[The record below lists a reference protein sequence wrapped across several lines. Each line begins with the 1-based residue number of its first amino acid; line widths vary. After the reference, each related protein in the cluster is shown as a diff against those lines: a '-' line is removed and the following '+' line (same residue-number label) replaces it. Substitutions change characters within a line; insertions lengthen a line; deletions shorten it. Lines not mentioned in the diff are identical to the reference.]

1 MTLGSVGTKYKTII
15 NLIFDC
21 LLLFFCSNSISVALK
36 NLPVKNQ
43 QTDVAQA
50 RLATFV
56 AAKKILNEGMKI
68 LGIEPLTAM

>member
-1 MTLGSVGTKYKTII
+1 MKWLYASVFNSYI
-15 NLIFDC
+15 LA
-21 LLLFFCSNSISVALK
+21 FFTFFSSNSVNVALK

-68 LGIEPLTAM
+68 LGVEPLSEM